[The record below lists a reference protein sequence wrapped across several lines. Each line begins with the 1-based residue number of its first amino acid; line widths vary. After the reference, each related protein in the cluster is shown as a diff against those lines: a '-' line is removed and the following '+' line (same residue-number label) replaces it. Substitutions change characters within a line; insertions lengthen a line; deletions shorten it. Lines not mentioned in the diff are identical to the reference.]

1 MEALQPLQNDKRRS
15 TPARMEP
22 LAKLPVFFG
31 LEGKRVVLAGGSD
44 GAAWKAELLVAC
56 GATVH
61 VYCPTEELGEV
72 MRGLIAEHRVE
83 ANEDQPLIPLPGPS
97 PRTRG
102 EGEFRTVSA
111 PDNVA
116 SGTSPLPAS
125 GERARVRGE
134 ATIIHHNRPWSIDIF
149 DTAAMALAD
158 CETGEEAKAFYCAA
172 RAAGVPVNVI
182 DKPAFCQFQF
192 GSIVN
197 RSPVVIAIST
207 DGAAPILAQAIR
219 RRIETL
225 LPPTLKAWAGIAQ
238 SIREAINE
246 RLKPGTERRNFW
258 EGFVDRVFRE
268 TPTETTAD
276 DLIAAADKIA
286 EPTEA
291 PTGRVTLVGAGPG
304 DAELL
309 TLKAVR
315 ALQAADVILFDDLV
329 SADVLE
335 LARREAKRMLVGKRG
350 GRESC
355 KQEDINATMIAL
367 AKAGKR
373 VVRLKSGDPM
383 IFGRAGEEIESLERE
398 GIPVEIVPGVTAAI
412 AMASRLG
419 VSLTHRD
426 HAQSVRFVTGHSR
439 KGELPSDLDWSKLAD
454 ASVTTVFYMGGRT
467 AGAITEKMIT
477 HGMSPQTPAVIV
489 SSIAREEERRWAGPL
504 IDMPAAM
511 ADIGYENPVLI
522 GIGDAFIKA
531 QRAQVPQG
539 SDTAAKERASA

>member
-1 MEALQPLQNDKRRS
+1 MTLSQVHEADRR
-15 TPARMEP
+15 TAHPARMEP
-22 LAKLPVFFG
+22 LAKLPVFYSLAG
-31 LEGKRVVLAGGSD
+31 RRVVLAGCSE

-56 GATVH
+56 GAMVD
-61 VYCPTEELGEV
+61 VY
-72 MRGLIAEHRVE
+72 
-83 ANEDQPLIPLPGPS
+83 
-97 PRTRG
+97 
-102 EGEFRTVSA
+102 
-111 PDNVA
+111 
-116 SGTSPLPAS
+116 SPLHELSDTFRDMLSAEGDKTEPAL
-125 GERARVRGE
+125 R
-134 ATIIHHNRPWSIDIF
+134 HHDSPWHIGIF
-149 DTAAMALAD
+149 ENAAIALAD
-158 CETGEEAKAFYCAA
+158 CETDDEAKAFYCAA

-182 DKPAFCQFQF
+182 DKPAFCDFQF

-225 LPPTLKAWAGIAQ
+225 LPPALKTWAEIAQ
-238 SIREAINE
+238 NIRDAINR
-246 RLKPGTERRNFW
+246 RLQPGTERRTFW
-258 EGFVDRVFRE
+258 EAFVDRVFRE
-268 TPTETTAD
+268 APVDGVAERLVAD
-276 DLIAAADKIA
+276 AGRAAQGSRGQAAGI
-286 EPTEA
+286 
-291 PTGRVTLVGAGPG
+291 VTLVGAGPG

-383 IFGRAGEEIESLERE
+383 IFGRAGEEIRSLRSE
-398 GIPVEIVPGVTAAI
+398 GIPVEVVPGVTAAT
-412 AMASRLG
+412 AMAARLG

-439 KGELPSDLDWSKLAD
+439 KGELPADINWSTLAD
-454 ASVTTVFYMGGRT
+454 PTVTTVFYMGGRT
-467 AGAITEKMIT
+467 APAITERLT
-477 HGMSPQTPAVIV
+477 AHGMPAATPAVIV
-489 SSIAREEERRWAGPL
+489 SAIARDDEQRWIGTLGEMPL
-504 IDMPAAM
+504 AM
-511 ADIGYENPVLI
+511 ARIGYENPVLI
-522 GIGDAFIKA
+522 GIGDAFVEA
-531 QRAQVPQG
+531 QRQPGYVDLDPETAQPLRRSGV
-539 SDTAAKERASA
+539 

>member
-1 MEALQPLQNDKRRS
+1 MNAEQTAPRDSRRTAS
-15 TPARMEP
+15 GRTAPARMEP

-31 LEGKRVVLAGGSD
+31 LDGKRVVLAGGSD
-44 GAAWKAELLVAC
+44 GAAWKAELLIAC

-61 VYCPTEELGEV
+61 VFCPADHLGEV
-72 MRGLIAEHRVE
+72 MRGLIETHA
-83 ANEDQPLIPLPGPS
+83 A
-97 PRTRG
+97 
-102 EGEFRTVSA
+102 
-111 PDNVA
+111 
-116 SGTSPLPAS
+116 
-125 GERARVRGE
+125 ERAARPAEEAAVRPG
-134 ATIIHHNRPWSIDIF
+134 IVHHDHPWHVGIF
-149 DTAAMALAD
+149 GTAALALGD
-158 CETGEEAKAFYCAA
+158 CETDEEAKAFYCAA

-225 LPPTLKAWAGIAQ
+225 LPPALKPWAEIAQ
-238 SIREAINE
+238 SIREAINA
-246 RLKPGTERRNFW
+246 RLNPGTERRSFW
-258 EGFVDRVFRE
+258 ERFVDRVFRE
-268 TPTETTAD
+268 APAD
-276 DLIAAADKIA
+276 GIA
-286 EPTEA
+286 EQLVKDAESIAQAVEA
-291 PTGRVTLVGAGPG
+291 SGEGRVTLVGAGPG

-367 AKAGKR
+367 ARSGKR

-398 GIPVEIVPGVTAAI
+398 GIPVEIVPGVTAAT
-412 AMASRLG
+412 AMAARLG

-439 KGELPSDLDWSKLAD
+439 KGELPADLDWAKLAD

-467 AGAITEKMIT
+467 AGAIAVKLTG
-477 HGMSPQTPAVIV
+477 HGMSPSTPAVIV
-489 SSIAREEERRWAGPL
+489 SSIARAEERRWAGPL
-504 IDMPAAM
+504 SAMPDAM
-511 ADIGYENPVLI
+511 AEIGYDNPVLL

-531 QRAQVPQG
+531 KVETETSNLPDTESAVARAG
-539 SDTAAKERASA
+539 

>member
-1 MEALQPLQNDKRRS
+1 MALSWYTFLDAAIDPRKPGLETEPMDALHPLQHDRKRS

-22 LAKLPVFFG
+22 LAKLPVFFA

-56 GATVH
+56 GAQLEI
-61 VYCPTEELGEV
+61 YCPEHELSDTFKAI
-72 MRGLIAEHRVE
+72 LA
-83 ANEDQPLIPLPGPS
+83 EDQGKANPVM
-97 PRTRG
+97 T
-102 EGEFRTVSA
+102 
-111 PDNVA
+111 
-116 SGTSPLPAS
+116 
-125 GERARVRGE
+125 
-134 ATIIHHNRPWSIDIF
+134 HHDHPWHIGIF
-149 DTAAMALAD
+149 TNAAMALGD
-158 CETGEEAKAFYCAA
+158 CESDEEAKAFYCAA
-172 RAAGVPVNVI
+172 KAAGVPVNVI

-225 LPPTLKAWAGIAQ
+225 LPPALKSWAEIAQ
-238 SIREAINE
+238 SIREAINH
-246 RLKPGTERRNFW
+246 RLRPGTERRTFW
-258 EGFVDRVFRE
+258 EAFVDRVFRE
-268 TPTETTAD
+268 QPEAETSEQ
-276 DLIAAADKIA
+276 LIADAQAIAASQARHGGAGK
-286 EPTEA
+286 
-291 PTGRVTLVGAGPG
+291 VTLVGAGPG

-355 KQEDINATMIAL
+355 KQEDINATMISL
-367 AKAGKR
+367 AKSGKR

-398 GIPVEIVPGVTAAI
+398 GIAVEIVPGVTSAT
-412 AMASRLG
+412 AMAARLG
-419 VSLTHRD
+419 ASLTHRD

-439 KGELPSDLDWSKLAD
+439 KGELPADLDWSKLAD
-454 ASVTTVFYMGGRT
+454 ATVTTVFYMGGRT
-467 AGAITEKMIT
+467 ASAIAERLTSN
-477 HGMSPQTPAVIV
+477 GMNPSTPSVIV
-489 SSIAREEERRWAGPL
+489 SAIAREEERRWVGTLAE
-504 IDMPAAM
+504 MPGAM
-511 ADIGYENPVLI
+511 AEIGFDNPVLI
-522 GIGDAFIKA
+522 GIGDAFVKA
-531 QRAQVPQG
+531 RADFLSETPSNIEAISEIRLG
-539 SDTAAKERASA
+539 